1 MKRLINM
8 RSIIL
13 TLSALVLLA
22 CSTAKQDV
30 PSGNKFKREF
40 LERINKVRQ
49 KGCNC
54 GGLYM
59 RPVAPLVWN
68 DHLED
73 AAINHAKD
81 MSKKNYFSHD
91 SKDGRKIVNRIED
104 AGYSRKGYKS
114 YQVGENIAQGQ
125 RTIAEVTEG
134 WFKSPGHCQNLME
147 PGFKEIGIAYYNT
160 YWVQDFGGREEFS
173 DEVKKLLKSG
183 KARIIE
189 RN

>member
-1 MKRLINM
+1 MKFL
-8 RSIIL
+8 IL
-13 TLSALVLLA
+13 TFSALLIFA
-22 CSTAKQDV
+22 STGTNQDV
-30 PSGNKFKREF
+30 PKGDKFKKEF

-54 GGLYM
+54 GRQYM

-68 DHLED
+68 DQLED
-73 AAINHAKD
+73 AAMGHAKD
-81 MSKKNYFSHD
+81 MAKKDYFSHD
-91 SKDGRKIVNRIED
+91 SKDGRKIVNRIEA
-104 AGYSRKGYKS
+104 AGYARKGFKS

-125 RTIAEVTEG
+125 RTIAEVTDG
-134 WFKSPGHCQNLME
+134 WFKSEGHCYNLMQ
-147 PGFKEIGIAYYNT
+147 PGFKEIGVAYYDT

-173 DEVKKLLKSG
+173 AEVKKMLESG